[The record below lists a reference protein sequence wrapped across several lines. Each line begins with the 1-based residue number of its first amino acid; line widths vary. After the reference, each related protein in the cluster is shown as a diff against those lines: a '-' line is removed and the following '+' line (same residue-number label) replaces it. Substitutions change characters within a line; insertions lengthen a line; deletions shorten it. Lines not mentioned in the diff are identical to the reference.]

1 MKPKSADSVT
11 VITTCPLR
19 FSNLA
24 PSLARRSRFHLCW
37 ISGRLS
43 YKKWLGI
50 RKLEVTLQIHVLATD
65 PRVPENQKTLAFS
78 RLLAPCSSPFTVF
91 HERPTMQW
99 ACKRRTFKGNRLFF
113 CAENSRSLIKSCRY
127 TPLWCILGVKLGA
140 KYCREPKTL
149 EHGYLSHLSSIYQM
163 LPNSQT

>member
-1 MKPKSADSVT
+1 MY
-11 VITTCPLR
+11 I
-19 FSNLA
+19 
-24 PSLARRSRFHLCW
+24 
-37 ISGRLS
+37 
-43 YKKWLGI
+43 LGM
-50 RKLEVTLQIHVLATD
+50 RKLEVTLQIQVLSPD

-113 CAENSRSLIKSCRY
+113 CAENGRSLIKSCRY

-149 EHGYLSHLSSIYQM
+149 VHGYLSHLSSMYYPISNIPDVPQ
-163 LPNSQT
+163 LSDFNSIKLFCNSLAS